1 MKGSATG
8 NLDMIK
14 KLNRSLVLEM
24 IREHE
29 EVTRAQIANT
39 LNISRSTVSTIVDE
53 LIQKKLVTE
62 HGPGTSTK
70 LGGRKGIVLR
80 FNPKSAFGIG
90 VDIGGTK
97 VLVLITTLDGEVVY
111 KKKFKTSASVEEIL
125 SIIETSIEE
134 AAIIKNDIVAMGVG
148 VPSIVEEQS
157 GVVLDA
163 YALGWTN
170 LPLKQILEERFSFP
184 IFINNDVNFAA
195 VGEAWM
201 GSGEQSENVLFIAIG
216 TGVGSAIISN
226 GKLLRGAHNQA
237 GEIAYS
243 VSEEDVKSH
252 NYNEKGKFGTF
263 ERKTSGKFLSHNEL
277 SAAEVFSKYLEG
289 DEDAQE
295 TVETFIRHLSIQ
307 IANSVSLL
315 NPEYVVLGGGVS
327 ESLKEIIPRIQEAV
341 ELYTPIPTT
350 IKLATLGGEAGSYG
364 AIAYAFKEIE
374 MADIKD
380 NISSVQ

>member
-1 MKGSATG
+1 MKGSGTG

-39 LNISRSTVSTIVDE
+39 LNISRSTVSTIVEE
-53 LIQKKLVTE
+53 LVQKKLVTE

-111 KKKFKTSASVEEIL
+111 KKKFKTSPNVEVIL
-125 SIIETSIEE
+125 NIIETSITE
-134 AAIIKNDIVAMGVG
+134 AAINKDDIVAMGVG
-148 VPSIVEEQS
+148 VPSIVDEEN
-157 GVVLDA
+157 GIVLDA

-170 LPLKQILEERFSFP
+170 LPLKEILEERFRFP
-184 IFINNDVNFAA
+184 IFINNDVNYAA

-201 GSGEQSENVLFIAIG
+201 GSGEQSDNVFFIAIG

-226 GKLLRGAHNQA
+226 GKLLKGAQNQA
-237 GEIAYS
+237 GEIAYFI
-243 VSEEDVKSH
+243 SEEDVE
-252 NYNEKGKFGTF
+252 NQNFNEKGKSLFFFT
-263 ERKTSGKFLSHNEL
+263 TC
-277 SAAEVFSKYLEG
+277 
-289 DEDAQE
+289 
-295 TVETFIRHLSIQ
+295 IIQ
-307 IANSVSLL
+307 DS
-315 NPEYVVLGGGVS
+315 P
-327 ESLKEIIPRIQEAV
+327 
-341 ELYTPIPTT
+341 
-350 IKLATLGGEAGSYG
+350 
-364 AIAYAFKEIE
+364 F
-374 MADIKD
+374 
-380 NISSVQ
+380 